1 MVRNVTVGRQRR
13 QGLNDEGEAYVD
25 HAGISVPSP
34 YINGDLMDAR
44 EKLIKYMEKKF
55 KEEKNDRRREKVK
68 KPDKRTAKWAI
79 QHYDWN

>member
-1 MVRNVTVGRQRR
+1 
-13 QGLNDEGEAYVD
+13 
-25 HAGISVPSP
+25 
-34 YINGDLMDAR
+34 MDAR

-55 KEEKNDRRREKVK
+55 KEEKNDRRREKTK